1 MLKFQIPTICCCAFN
16 QINSAAALT
25 MKRATDHKPEDFSY
39 TMGTNFE
46 SPYHLCQLSHP
57 LLKASGNGSIVF
69 ISSIAGV
76 VALPAVSVYAASK
89 GKCICTKA
97 ESLLAGH
104 SLNCLEKF
112 ISGVCY

>member
-1 MLKFQIPTICCCAFN
+1 
-16 QINSAAALT
+16 